1 MCVCVRRVGRL
12 SLCVRVAVGG
22 PARPRRAVCSLRSKQ
37 ILRVCGRGRLCLCDC
52 VPTVSH
58 ARRDRRACVCESEC
72 RYFFCDFL
80 WLFSFVHT
88 VRRTLLTGKRD
99 PVPRPIRASGCDG
112 RVYLILNSL
121 GTELFTF
128 ERKSGRNAPRTL
140 DGARRRHAP
149 TAHGAAEWP
158 VAVRRTP
165 KCKDRR

>member
-1 MCVCVRRVGRL
+1 VCVVL
-12 SLCVRVAVGG
+12 
-22 PARPRRAVCSLRSKQ
+22 AVCRFVCASPSAARLGLGGLCALFGASKYSVCVAGVVFVCV
-37 ILRVCGRGRLCLCDC
+37 IVYRRYRTRGATAARVCVNLNVGIW
-52 VPTVSH
+52 
-58 ARRDRRACVCESEC
+58 
-72 RYFFCDFL
+72 YFFCDFL